1 MWCVCV
7 SVCLCCVG
15 SEVVVCRTSLAG
27 SLEPPPTTDGSE
39 MKCARER
46 ASEPQAGAQAQ
57 CARDLHSRGGGGGGS
72 PGQALQN
79 RTAAA
84 AATAALYMRKGAKYF
99 AGERERERGKPRPRP
114 VAVRE

>member
-1 MWCVCV
+1 M
-7 SVCLCCVG
+7 
-15 SEVVVCRTSLAG
+15 VVCRISLAG

-46 ASEPQAGAQAQ
+46 VSRKQGLKRN
-57 CARDLHSRGGGGGGS
+57 ARDLHSRGGGGS

-99 AGERERERGKPRPRP
+99 AGEREREASPDPGRLQ
-114 VAVRE
+114 